1 VIINQPPAPAPD
13 RGAAQER
20 RLFWLKTFFA
30 VIALGAVLD
39 NNPGCIPLVI
49 AAALMWAPVR
59 AQVHTAIVN
68 LSKEIR
74 K

>member
-1 VIINQPPAPAPD
+1 VIINQPPAQPD
-13 RGAAQER
+13 RQAAQER
-20 RLFWLKTFFA
+20 RLFWRKTFFA
-30 VIALGAVLD
+30 VMALGAVLD
-39 NNPGCIPLVI
+39 NNPECIPLVI